1 MTETLAESMRSLI
14 SRSVLTSQTCKKFLA
29 FDGISSTNLLLKD
42 QAGKVLLNCK
52 NVNLLK
58 GKVDGIGISLAIT
71 KNLDEYQFLLCKYI
85 PTLPDYDIFKLKF
98 QKLRLLII
106 LFINKMV
113 EILLEFKIDTKALT
127 DLNKQGNAILIEA
140 SELTQ
145 EFRDRH
151 KGDDAKYIFNR
162 KKIDTINLKMDYFI
176 KFDTTE
182 VEVNRIFLSIYGHDI
197 EESTIE

>member
-1 MTETLAESMRSLI
+1 
-14 SRSVLTSQTCKKFLA
+14 
-29 FDGISSTNLLLKD
+29 
-42 QAGKVLLNCK
+42 
-52 NVNLLK
+52 
-58 GKVDGIGISLAIT
+58 
-71 KNLDEYQFLLCKYI
+71 
-85 PTLPDYDIFKLKF
+85 
-98 QKLRLLII
+98 
-106 LFINKMV
+106 MV

-162 KKIDTINLKMDYFI
+162 RKIDTINLKMDYFI

-182 VEVNRIFLSIYGHDI
+182 VQINRIFLSVYGHDI